1 MKNELKKEMRMRA
14 QMIRG
19 LVNLL
24 KDDADYICSDTDDF
38 DLISLGESIREAKET
53 IQTLIDHV
61 MELEYS
67 VFLTKKG
74 ESQ

>member
-1 MKNELKKEMRMRA
+1 MKKELKKEMRTRA

-19 LVNLL
+19 LINLL

-38 DLISLGESIREAKET
+38 DLIGLGESIREAKET
-53 IQTLIDHV
+53 VQMLIDHI

-67 VFLTKKG
+67 LYLTKN
-74 ESQ
+74 EEPR

>member
-1 MKNELKKEMRMRA
+1 MKSELRKEMRTRA

-19 LVNLL
+19 LINLL
-24 KDDADYICSDTDDF
+24 KDDADYICADTDDF

-53 IQTLIDHV
+53 LQTIIDHV

-67 VFLTKKG
+67 VFLTKRE
-74 ESQ
+74 ESP

>member
-1 MKNELKKEMRMRA
+1 MKNELKKEMRTRA

-19 LVNLL
+19 LINLL

-38 DLISLGESIREAKET
+38 DLIGLGESIREAKET
-53 IQTLIDHV
+53 VQTLIDHI

-67 VFLTKKG
+67 LYLTKNE
-74 ESQ
+74 ESR

>member
-1 MKNELKKEMRMRA
+1 MKNELKKEMRTRA

-19 LVNLL
+19 LINLL

-53 IQTLIDHV
+53 VQTLIDHI

-67 VFLTKKG
+67 LYLTKN
-74 ESQ
+74 EEPR